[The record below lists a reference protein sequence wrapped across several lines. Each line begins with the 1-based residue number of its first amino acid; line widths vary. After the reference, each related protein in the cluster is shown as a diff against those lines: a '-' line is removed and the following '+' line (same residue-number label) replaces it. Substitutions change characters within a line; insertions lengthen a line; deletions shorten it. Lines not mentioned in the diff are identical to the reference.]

1 MLFVNPYHI
10 KYTKIISY
18 DERITMADDEEN
30 TPQEVAPETAPAEAL
45 TAVKDNKYLLKER
58 YEIDFSTPL
67 AWLDN
72 NGAKAYKVQDKIDEK
87 KELFALICN
96 NITAPRSSLLPYIK
110 SIDNPYIMKLV
121 EYGTVTTPP
130 KNSRNMALIYKTP
143 LGGKIFENETTNA
156 DLKNHPDRLKTI
168 ILNLLS
174 ASEVLK
180 GYNITHRSIR
190 TDNIYYRSIDKKE
203 IVLGDCLATFPAF
216 NQPPSFETIES
227 LLSLKEGRGN
237 GSEKNDIYAI
247 GVVALSLYLGHTPLS
262 DLSAPEI
269 LRLKIKKGSLFAL
282 LGEEKLSSQLL
293 PVFKGLL
300 NDYQEQR
307 LGYIQ
312 AYNILEGKPGATT
325 VASASE
331 RPKKS
336 LTINGEKVYTARD
349 VAVAMLSY
357 PNEAFELIRSGKV
370 LDWIK
375 NGLENESLAAK
386 VEKVISGNIENITN
400 EETIVSKIC
409 ILIAPQLPIK
419 LKDMALFPDGTPKAI
434 FYTIKSGNDIKPFY
448 DLFSSDLI
456 KLWYQEQENMR
467 SPANAAEFKAYI
479 NRKDL
484 GYGIDRIMYDFDED
498 LPCISPLLGDEFVNS
513 ASRVL
518 RALDHTYAT
527 KQVTSAPFD
536 KTIIAYLRCKMGK
549 KIDGILTDLNTNR
562 DELQASAILRLY
574 TSMQNKFGPAKLPNL
589 AKWLVSSSMKII
601 KSYHNLKFQKTLERE
616 LLKINKNGKLFE
628 ICEILEDEDARQK
641 DRIDYAKAINDAN
654 YLLNEKNKILNS
666 SHKLDEEAHG
676 IALRFASILAVLAM
690 TASFV
695 FNIIIWWAGQ

>member
-1 MLFVNPYHI
+1 
-10 KYTKIISY
+10 
-18 DERITMADDEEN
+18 MADDEEN
-30 TPQEVAPETAPAEAL
+30 TPQEATPETAPTEAL
-45 TAVKDNKYLLKER
+45 TAVKDNKYVLKER

-96 NITAPRSSLLPYIK
+96 NITAPRSSFLPYIK

-143 LGGKIFENETTNA
+143 LGGKVFENEISA
-156 DLKNHPDRLKTI
+156 AEFKNHPDQLKTI

-180 GYNITHRSIR
+180 GYNITHRAIR

-216 NQPPSFETIES
+216 NQPPVFETIES

-262 DLSAPEI
+262 ELSTPEI
-269 LRLKIKKGSLFAL
+269 LRLKMKKGSFLAL
-282 LGEEKLSSQLL
+282 LGEEKVSNQLH
-293 PVFKGLL
+293 PIFKGLL
-300 NDYQEQR
+300 NDNQEQR

-312 AYNILEGKPGATT
+312 AYNLLEGKLGSA
-325 VASASE
+325 ASSTPFSD

-349 VAVAMLSY
+349 VAVAMQNH
-357 PNEAFELIRSGKV
+357 PNEAFELIRNGKV

-375 NGLENESLAAK
+375 NGLENENLAAK
-386 VEKVISGNIENITN
+386 TEKLLSGNIENTAN

-419 LKDMALFPDGTPKAI
+419 LKDITLFPDGTPKAI
-434 FYTIKSGNDIKPFY
+434 FYTLKSGNDIKPFY

-513 ASRVL
+513 AARVL
-518 RALDHTYAT
+518 RALDHTYAS
-527 KQVTSAPFD
+527 KQVTSPPFD

-549 KIDGILTDLNTNR
+549 KIDGIITDLNTNR
-562 DELQASAILRLY
+562 EELQAGAILRLY
-574 TSMQNKFGPAKLPNL
+574 TNMQNKFGPAKLPNL
-589 AKWLVSSSMKII
+589 AKWLINSSMKII
-601 KSYHNLKFQKTLERE
+601 KSYHNLKFQKTLERK

-654 YLLNEKNKILNS
+654 HLLNEKNKILNS
-666 SHKLDEEAHG
+666 SHKFDEEAHNT
-676 IALRFASILAVLAM
+676 ALRFASVLAVFAM